1 MTNQNDD
8 IQMSNIIDNQAFD
21 TVSNTNSTSTINKIR
36 NVKLV
41 YCGDGVVEEC
51 EEDELERERLE
62 KEEKERQL
70 ELQRQQDLEAVS

>member
-21 TVSNTNSTSTINKIR
+21 TVSNTNSTNTINKIR